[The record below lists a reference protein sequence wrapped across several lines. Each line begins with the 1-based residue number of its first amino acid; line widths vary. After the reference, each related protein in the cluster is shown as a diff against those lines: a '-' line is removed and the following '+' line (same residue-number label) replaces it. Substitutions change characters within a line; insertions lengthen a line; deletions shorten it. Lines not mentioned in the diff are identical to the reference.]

1 MKNVCIV
8 LLLVVANAIPAWG
21 QLFTPQQIDEIQ
33 EVYLSSSSTPAT
45 PPYGLP
51 QQAQDVQ
58 QGDQN
63 NTLRDTLLYKG
74 ETILI
79 ADSPL
84 RFFPQ
89 LEEKVFVHKVEL
101 VPFRVLLA
109 IQLDAERGYTAV
121 WGIENDSLFL
131 YHLFPHIPGN
141 VMEEKS
147 IILPQ
152 KELNRLVEVLSGQ
165 KFIDGK
171 LFAGWVSGK
180 IVGGANGIYLRE
192 KLSDRAL
199 NLMKEK
205 KWSPEKILEYE
216 YTGHY
221 IYPEEYLFTVE
232 NGMVRKVDRQSK

>member
-1 MKNVCIV
+1 M
-8 LLLVVANAIPAWG
+8 
-21 QLFTPQQIDEIQ
+21 
-33 EVYLSSSSTPAT
+33 
-45 PPYGLP
+45 
-51 QQAQDVQ
+51 
-58 QGDQN
+58 
-63 NTLRDTLLYKG
+63 RDTLLYKG

>member
-1 MKNVCIV
+1 MEEKTVI
-8 LLLVVANAIPAWG
+8 
-21 QLFTPQQIDEIQ
+21 
-33 EVYLSSSSTPAT
+33 
-45 PPYGLP
+45 LP
-51 QQAQDVQ
+51 QQ
-58 QGDQN
+58 
-63 NTLRDTLLYKG
+63 
-74 ETILI
+74 
-79 ADSPL
+79 
-84 RFFPQ
+84 
-89 LEEKVFVHKVEL
+89 
-101 VPFRVLLA
+101 
-109 IQLDAERGYTAV
+109 
-121 WGIENDSLFL
+121 
-131 YHLFPHIPGN
+131 
-141 VMEEKS
+141 
-147 IILPQ
+147 
-152 KELNRLVEVLSGQ
+152 ELNRLVEVLSGQ